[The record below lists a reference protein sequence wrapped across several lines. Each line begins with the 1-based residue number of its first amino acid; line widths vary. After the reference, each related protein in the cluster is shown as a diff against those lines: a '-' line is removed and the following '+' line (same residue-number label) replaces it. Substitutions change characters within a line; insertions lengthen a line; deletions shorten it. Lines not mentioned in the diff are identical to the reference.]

1 MSKEM
6 RKVCPH
12 CEERLAPRTLREHA
26 RLFFDA
32 RSRTWTKK
40 KKISS
45 AIEDNEIEKAAVFD
59 DEEIRELQVYIK
71 VLHGCV
77 TCLDVIM
84 LIVIIP
90 RPIFVYPLN

>member
-1 MSKEM
+1 MSKEI

-40 KKISS
+40 TPKISS
-45 AIEDNEIEKAAVFD
+45 AIEDSEIEKAAVFD
-59 DEEIRELQVYIK
+59 DEEIRELQVY
-71 VLHGCV
+71 
-77 TCLDVIM
+77 
-84 LIVIIP
+84 
-90 RPIFVYPLN
+90 